1 MTEEHK
7 YGKSPFNPVRVHGIE
22 AALVFIN
29 SILTE
34 DNKPFVY
41 HRIHTTSVS
50 ESKPIDC
57 YEILKEG
64 YVTDILYFDSYAD
77 KTSNEMPEGYCKNLG
92 FVQPILIKGK
102 VIKETTGVN
111 YKLREFPNDLIGKL

>member
-1 MTEEHK
+1 MKEEHK
-7 YGKSPFNPVRVHGIE
+7 YGKSPFNPVRVQGIE
-22 AALVFIN
+22 TALVFLN

-34 DNKPFVY
+34 VNKPFVY

-64 YVTDILYFDSYAD
+64 KVSERLYINSYAD

-92 FVQPILIKGK
+92 YAQTILIGVK
-102 VIKETTGVN
+102 VINETTGVN
-111 YKLREFPNDLIGKL
+111 YKLREFPNDLIEKL